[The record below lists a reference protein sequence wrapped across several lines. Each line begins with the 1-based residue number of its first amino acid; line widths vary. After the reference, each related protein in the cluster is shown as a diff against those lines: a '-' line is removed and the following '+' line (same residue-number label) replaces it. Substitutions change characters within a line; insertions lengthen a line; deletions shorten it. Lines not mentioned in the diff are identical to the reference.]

1 MKMKLQER
9 PSHSNRMPERW
20 FRRALWLVAVVFAAF
35 LIGLGGKIVGELPTV
50 SQYKELHDYIDRNRF
65 DPLEKERE
73 ALAKRQHA
81 LAEAMEQARLALDK
95 QQAQT
100 RKEQERF
107 DNWLAA
113 RTATEQSSQNPEV
126 IRQTR
131 ALDELKDKEQQLQQK
146 IDALNQQQ
154 LDGNQRFGRIQTQI
168 DLLEQQAQERKT
180 ADDRRIELKTFLYR
194 LALTLPLL
202 AAAGYL
208 FAKQR
213 QSRWWPFVWGFI
225 YFALFAFFVELVPYL
240 PSYGGYVRYIV
251 GIIITVLVGRY
262 AITAMNRYLERKK
275 AEEALPSNQRQ
286 QQMSYDAAQLR
297 ISKSICPG
305 CERQLNYQQPDMDYC
320 PHCGIN
326 LFDYCSHCKTRKS
339 AFNRYCACCGHA
351 AGQSEAS

>member
-1 MKMKLQER
+1 
-9 PSHSNRMPERW
+9 MPERW
-20 FRRALWLVAVVFAAF
+20 FRRALWLVAIVFALF
-35 LIGLGGKIVGELPTV
+35 LIGLGGKIIGELPTV
-50 SQYKELHDYIDRNRF
+50 GQYKVLHDYIDHGRF
-65 DPLEKERE
+65 DPLEKERQAIVKQQN
-73 ALAKRQHA
+73 ALG
-81 LAEAMEQARLALDK
+81 EAMEQARLALDK

-100 RKEQERF
+100 QKEQERF

-113 RTATEQSSQNPEV
+113 RAVTEQSSQNPEV
-126 IRQTR
+126 IRQTL
-131 ALDELKDKEQQLQQK
+131 ALDGLKNKEQQLQQK
-146 IDALNQQQ
+146 IDALSQQQ
-154 LDGNQRFGRIQTQI
+154 LDSNQRHSRIQEQI
-168 DLLEQQAQERKT
+168 DLLEQEAQERKT

-202 AAAGYL
+202 TIAGYL

-240 PSYGGYVRYIV
+240 PSYGGYVRYLV
-251 GIIITVLVGRY
+251 GIVITVLAGRY

-275 AEEALPSNQRQ
+275 AEEALPGNQRQ

-326 LFDYCSHCKTRKS
+326 LFDYCNHCKIRKS
-339 AFNRYCACCGHA
+339 AFNRYCAGCGHP
-351 AGQSEAS
+351 AGQPEAP